1 MIVLFF
7 IVLPLATILISIV
20 LQRLLKSPI
29 LVAILVFAIFLILA
43 FTVFSVEFLIN
54 TIVYTILA
62 LLTAW
67 IVKTICCI
75 LRRLGCHS
83 SICNNDDCCCWER
96 EREHDNDDHGSCG
109 CGCGNNQNE
118 NNLEESIEGLQDS
131 IDTLEDNISNLN
143 HLLSRLIGNNNGCGC
158 NRSLRR

>member
-1 MIVLFF
+1 MTVLFF

-43 FTVFSVEFLIN
+43 FTVFSPEFLIN
-54 TIVYTILA
+54 AIIYTILA

-83 SICNNDDCCCWER
+83 SICNHNDSCCWEK
-96 EREHDNDDHGSCG
+96 EKDNDNHGNCG
-109 CGCGNNQNE
+109 CANGD
-118 NNLEESIEGLQDS
+118 NLEESIAGLQDS
-131 IDTLEDNISNLN
+131 IDTLEDNISDLN
-143 HLLSRLIGNNNGCGC
+143 SLLSRLLGNNSGCGC
-158 NRSLRR
+158 HRSIRR